1 VVLVKLTR
9 MLRNL
14 TGGNE
19 QELLRHLLGQMD
31 ATHEGAELAR
41 RLAAGEMDSGLARD
55 TMSDIEHRGDDSRA
69 ALVDALARS
78 LTTPL
83 DREDLFRLSR
93 SIDDILDNLRDFV
106 REHDLLLERADA
118 SLHEPLVGGIIV
130 AIEELERALHHVTD
144 DGSRAAIGAL
154 SAKKVANGVR
164 RSYQEHLAELLARPI
179 DAETL
184 KHQELLR
191 RLDTVGLGLG
201 EAADVLADA
210 AQKRG
215 Y

>member
-1 VVLVKLTR
+1 MLVKLTR

-14 TGGNE
+14 TGGND

-41 RLAAGEMDSGLARD
+41 RLAAGEVDSELARD
-55 TMSDIEHRGDDSRA
+55 TMGDIEHRGDDSRA
-69 ALVDALARS
+69 ALVGELSRS

-106 REHDLLLERADA
+106 REHDLLIDEADPD
-118 SLHEPLVGGIIV
+118 LHEPLVVGVIV
-130 AIEELERALHHVTD
+130 AIKELERALYHVTS
-144 DGSRAAIGAL
+144 DGSQAAAGAL
-154 SAKKVANGVR
+154 SAKKVANNVR
-164 RSYQEHLAELLARPI
+164 RTYQEHLAKLLARPI

-184 KHQELLR
+184 KHQVLLR
-191 RLDTVGLGLG
+191 RLDIVGLGLG